1 MPGSQDEAGSPRP
14 LMKTMSCFCGDDGGL
29 MAGKKVCEIGAEGL
43 LGIVKSSGEGGSD
56 IISDDLSTVW
66 SLSF

>member
-1 MPGSQDEAGSPRP
+1 
-14 LMKTMSCFCGDDGGL
+14 MKTMSCFCGDDGGL

-56 IISDDLSTVW
+56 IISDNLSTV
-66 SLSF
+66 